1 MMKVKFDMIG
11 IFVEDL
17 SRMVHFY
24 KEVIGIEIYA
34 PRNEFWKMRSSMIAD
49 PEGNLIE
56 IGSDF
61 WE

>member
-17 SRMVHFY
+17 SRMVLFY
-24 KEVIGIEIYA
+24 NEVIGFEI
-34 PRNEFWKMRSSMIAD
+34 D
-49 PEGNLIE
+49 
-56 IGSDF
+56 SDF